1 MMPTAGETLPRAA
14 GTPHRLHLSGVNEAA
29 PEMMNGERQQDPAE
43 ELKRADN
50 GLDPE
55 QPSLSQLRRPRVR
68 GWRQRRSQGQL
79 KTLLTD
85 GQKQLEALG
94 GPILLEDADS
104 QGESPLNW
112 LGHFVLVSYVTS

>member
-1 MMPTAGETLPRAA
+1 MMPTAGETLLRAA
-14 GTPHRLHLSGVNEAA
+14 GTPYRLHLCGVNEAA
-29 PEMMNGERQQDPAE
+29 PEMMNGEGQQDPAE

-55 QPSLSQLRRPRVR
+55 QPSLSQLRGLRVR

-85 GQKQLEALG
+85 GQKQLGALEG
-94 GPILLEDADS
+94 GFSWRMQTVREKAL
-104 QGESPLNW
+104 
-112 LGHFVLVSYVTS
+112 